1 MTGASVRTWRTAGVA
16 CIAAML
22 VGGCGS
28 GPSAVPGL
36 ASAQPVEAL
45 GQQPFGSS
53 TEASYV
59 LRPADVIS
67 ITVFREAD
75 LSIESLPI
83 AANGEISLPL
93 AGTVQAAGLT
103 QRQLE
108 DRIEA
113 TLGQRYLR
121 NPEVAVNVLEYR
133 SHEVTVE
140 GAVRTP
146 GLFTFRP
153 GTRLSGAISLA
164 EGPVREAE
172 LKDVA
177 VFRQAPVGIQI
188 AKFDYAAVRAGQMLD
203 PVLQPGD
210 RIVVGTD
217 GLSVFWQDVLRTIPA
232 FAVFF
237 NRI

>member
-1 MTGASVRTWRTAGVA
+1 MTTDSMRTTGALGAACMAALLAG
-16 CIAAML
+16 CS
-22 VGGCGS
+22 S

-36 ASAQPVEAL
+36 AVAQPAEAL
-45 GQQPFGSS
+45 GQQQFGS
-53 TEASYV
+53 TNEASYV
-59 LRPADVIS
+59 LRPADVIR

-75 LSIESLPI
+75 LSVESLPI

-93 AGTVQAAGLT
+93 VGTLQAAGMT

-140 GAVRTP
+140 GSVRTP
-146 GLFTFRP
+146 GMFTFRP

-177 VFRQAPVGIQI
+177 VFRQGPAGIQI
-188 AKFDYAAVRAGQMLD
+188 AKFDYAAVRSGQMLD

-217 GLSVFWQDVLRTIPA
+217 GLSVFWQDVLRAIPA

-237 NRI
+237 NNI